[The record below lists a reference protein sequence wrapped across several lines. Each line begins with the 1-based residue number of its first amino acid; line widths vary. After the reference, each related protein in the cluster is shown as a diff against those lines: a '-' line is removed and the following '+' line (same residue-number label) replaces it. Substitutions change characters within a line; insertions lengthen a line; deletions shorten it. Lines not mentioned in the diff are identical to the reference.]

1 MSEPGTLM
9 SPSDKTPKPSRKRTL
24 EDVQQNLQDLV
35 DNELASP
42 VKLNAV
48 KPKTPKQTPASRPA
62 TKATV
67 QKKPRKSKDL
77 LRALESLANRAA
89 AAPEESPPEAV
100 QASDIQQEMPQPIS
114 PPSSH
119 AQTVSP
125 DNLDLFKDSETASED
140 EASEDSPPF
149 DNTQAT
155 SVQDRIAAVINR
167 TRDETPIEGTVSNAT
182 QWEDDI
188 PVLKEVAALPPVGG
202 DMGIIHDLEPLPKPT
217 RSRDLAVRVIAKLN
231 IEMRKAGGPGLE
243 PQTIKRLQTLLQEEL
258 EQQAANMDNTDNE

>member
-1 MSEPGTLM
+1 MN
-9 SPSDKTPKPSRKRTL
+9 PSDKPPKPSRKRTL

-48 KPKTPKQTPASRPA
+48 KPKTRKQTLASKPA
-62 TKATV
+62 TKAAV

-77 LRALESLANRAA
+77 LRALESLANRAS
-89 AAPEESPPEAV
+89 AAPEELPPEAA
-100 QASDIQQEMPQPIS
+100 QSNESQQETPQPKS
-114 PPSSH
+114 PPPSH

-125 DNLDLFKDSETASED
+125 DNLDLFRDSETPSED
-140 EASEDSPPF
+140 EATPF

-155 SVQDRIAAVINR
+155 SVQDRIAAVVNR
-167 TRDETPIEGTVSNAT
+167 TREEAPIEKTVSNAT

-202 DMGIIHDLEPLPKPT
+202 DMDITQDHEPLPQPT
-217 RSRDLAVRVIAKLN
+217 RSRDLAVRVIARLN
-231 IEMRKAGGPGLE
+231 IEMRKEGGLGLE
-243 PQTIKRLQTLLQEEL
+243 PQTIIRLQALLQEEL

>member
-1 MSEPGTLM
+1 M

-24 EDVQQNLQDLV
+24 EDVQQHLQDLV

-42 VKLNAV
+42 VKLNAI
-48 KPKTPKQTPASRPA
+48 KPETPKQTPAPKPA
-62 TKATV
+62 AKATV
-67 QKKPRKSKDL
+67 RKKPRKSKDL
-77 LRALESLANRAA
+77 IHALESLANRAA
-89 AAPEESPPEAV
+89 AAPEEPPSGAA
-100 QASDIQQEMPQPIS
+100 QSSDIQQETPQAMS
-114 PPSSH
+114 PPPSH

-125 DNLDLFKDSETASED
+125 DNLDLFQDSETAPED
-140 EASEDSPPF
+140 EATPF

-155 SVQDRIAAVINR
+155 SVQDRIAAVVTR
-167 TRDETPIEGTVSNAT
+167 TRDEAPIEGTVSNAT

-202 DMGIIHDLEPLPKPT
+202 DTDIIHDLEPLPKPT

-231 IEMRKAGGPGLE
+231 IEMRKEGGPGLV